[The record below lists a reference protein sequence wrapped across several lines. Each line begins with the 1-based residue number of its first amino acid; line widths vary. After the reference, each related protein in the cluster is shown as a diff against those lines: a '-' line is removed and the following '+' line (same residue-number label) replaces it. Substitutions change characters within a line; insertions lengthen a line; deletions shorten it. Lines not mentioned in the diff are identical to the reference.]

1 MDAIETSTA
10 GGEPSRWRLLLER
23 LRLRFRDPA
32 LESAYRADRFRHDL
46 GNIRFAF
53 LAGIALWVTW
63 GLLLR
68 PYMLALSDQ
77 RLDLVMRF
85 SVFIPMLVVGFGLT
99 FTRFFGRVWEW
110 VSVAIAAATLVFWVF
125 YVSQVQTLPLEYG
138 YVGVILITAF
148 TYTLLQ
154 LRFVLVVLVTVIG
167 IAAYLPYAF
176 TASTSSDVSR
186 VLAMLY
192 LVSFG
197 MLGGLAAY
205 RMERFTRQL
214 FLRERQLDQERTR
227 SDGLLLNML
236 PEAIVEQLKTS
247 SGGRIAQSFEHVSVF
262 FADAVGSTEQAARS
276 SPEAF
281 ADALDALFR
290 RFDEI
295 ADRHG
300 LEKIKTIGDAYMAV
314 AGAPAP
320 MADHADAAVGMAVD
334 ILDDV
339 GTIRW
344 PSGDPI
350 VVHGGIA
357 TGPAVAGVIGD
368 RRFAYD
374 LWGDTVNLA
383 SQARGERRARPR
395 PGLRVDGRRTDGSVR
410 VRALRDPRGEGEGA
424 HDRPGPPGPPVAR
437 PGHGAADLRGRMTA
451 GHLPSPF
458 HERGDRRGRVR
469 RSRRVHRLRCG
480 PDRDLRPPEARK

>member
-1 MDAIETSTA
+1 MDEIETSTPVE
-10 GGEPSRWRLLLER
+10 EPSRWSVRLSR
-23 LRLRFRDPA
+23 LRLRFRDPG
-32 LESAYRADRFRHDL
+32 LESAYRADRFRHNL

-53 LAGIALWVTW
+53 LAGVGLWVTW

-68 PYMLALSDQ
+68 PHMLALSDQ
-77 RLDLVMRF
+77 RLDLLMRF
-85 SVFIPMLVVGFGLT
+85 GVFIPMLIVGLGLT
-99 FTRFFGRVWEW
+99 YTRFFERAWEW
-110 VSVAIAAATLVFWVF
+110 LSVAIAAATILFWVF
-125 YVSQVQTLPLEYG
+125 YVSRVTTLPPEYG

-154 LRFVLVVLVTVIG
+154 LRFVLVALVTAIG
-167 IAAYLPYAF
+167 IVAYLPYAIS
-176 TASTSSDVSR
+176 AGWIVDVSL

-197 MLGGLAAY
+197 FLGGLAAY
-205 RMERFTRQL
+205 RLERFTRDL

-236 PEAIVEQLKTS
+236 PGPIVERLKTS
-247 SGGRIAQSFEHVSVF
+247 SGERIAQNFDHVTVF
-262 FADAVGSTEQAARS
+262 FVDAVGSTEQAARS
-276 SPEAF
+276 TPEKF

-290 RFDEI
+290 HFDEI
-295 ADRHG
+295 AMRYG

-314 AGAPAP
+314 AGAPTP

-334 ILDDV
+334 ILTDA
-339 GTIRW
+339 GKIRW

-350 VVHGGIA
+350 VVRGGIA

-383 SQARGERRARPR
+383 SRLEESAGPGQVLVSESTARELTDRYDFGPSETLEVKGKGPTTVSV
-395 PGLRVDGRRTDGSVR
+395 LLGRRSTDPIMAPLASEV
-410 VRALRDPRGEGEGA
+410 E
-424 HDRPGPPGPPVAR
+424 
-437 PGHGAADLRGRMTA
+437 
-451 GHLPSPF
+451 
-458 HERGDRRGRVR
+458 
-469 RSRRVHRLRCG
+469 
-480 PDRDLRPPEARK
+480 

>member
-1 MDAIETSTA
+1 MDTIETSTL
-10 GGEPSRWRLLLER
+10 GRERSQWRLRLQR

-32 LESAYRADRFRHDL
+32 LESAFRADRFRHNL

-68 PYMLALSDQ
+68 PYMLALSDR
-77 RLDLVMRF
+77 RLDMVMRF
-85 SVFIPMLVVGFGLT
+85 GVFIPMLIVGLGLT
-99 FTRFFGRVWEW
+99 YTRFFGRVWEW
-110 VSVAIAAATLVFWVF
+110 LSVAIAAATILFWVF
-125 YVSQVQTLPLEYG
+125 YVSRVSTLPAEYG

-148 TYTLLQ
+148 SYTLLQ
-154 LRFVLVVLVTVIG
+154 LRFVLVVLITVIG
-167 IAAYLPYAF
+167 VAAYLPYAL
-176 TASTSSDVSR
+176 TARYIVDVSL
-186 VLAMLY
+186 VLATLY

-214 FLRERQLDQERTR
+214 FLRERQLEFERTR

-236 PEAIVEQLKTS
+236 PGAIVEQLKTS
-247 SGGRIAQSFEHVSVF
+247 SGGRIAQSFDQVSVF

-276 SPEAF
+276 SPEEF

-290 RFDEI
+290 HFDGI
-295 ADRHG
+295 AMRYG
-300 LEKIKTIGDAYMAV
+300 LEKIKTIGDAYLAV
-314 AGAPAP
+314 AGAPTP
-320 MADHADAAVGMAVD
+320 VADHADAAVGMAVD
-334 ILDDV
+334 ILAEA
-339 GTIRW
+339 GGISW

-350 VVHGGIA
+350 VVRGGIA

-383 SQARGERRARPR
+383 SRLEENAGPGRILVSESTARE
-395 PGLRVDGRRTDGSVR
+395 LTDRYDFGPSEILDVKGKGPTTVR
-410 VRALRDPRGEGEGA
+410 VLLGRHSNAPITV
-424 HDRPGPPGPPVAR
+424 PPASEV
-437 PGHGAADLRGRMTA
+437 
-451 GHLPSPF
+451 
-458 HERGDRRGRVR
+458 E
-469 RSRRVHRLRCG
+469 
-480 PDRDLRPPEARK
+480 